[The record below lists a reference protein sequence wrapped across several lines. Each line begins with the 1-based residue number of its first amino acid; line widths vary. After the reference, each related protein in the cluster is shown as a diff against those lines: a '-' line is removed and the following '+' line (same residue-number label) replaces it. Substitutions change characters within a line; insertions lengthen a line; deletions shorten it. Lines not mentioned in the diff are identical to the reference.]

1 LAGGHDAKIFTG
13 RVYNFIGVFA
23 RVIIQLFKEV
33 LMETKTFEAP
43 ALYGDH
49 HVTEVRRI
57 LQGLTGVSDVY
68 ASSAFQVIE
77 VTFDPEKISAEEI
90 TTQLENAGYLGEL
103 PLISETGI
111 AVEKKEGDGA
121 FRHTATYETIKG
133 TVSFAQNVRY
143 TGRPLW
149 PCPGLGPVKSS
160 DS

>member
-1 LAGGHDAKIFTG
+1 
-13 RVYNFIGVFA
+13 
-23 RVIIQLFKEV
+23 
-33 LMETKTFEAP
+33 METKVFETP

-57 LQGLTGVSDVY
+57 LLGLMGVSDVY

-77 VTFDPEKISAEEI
+77 VTFDPAKISAEEI

-103 PLISETGI
+103 PFISETGI
-111 AVEKKEGDGA
+111 AVEKKEGDSA
-121 FRHTATYETIKG
+121 FRHTAVHETVKD
-133 TVSFAQNVRY
+133 TVSFAQSVRY
-143 TGRPLW
+143 SGRPLW